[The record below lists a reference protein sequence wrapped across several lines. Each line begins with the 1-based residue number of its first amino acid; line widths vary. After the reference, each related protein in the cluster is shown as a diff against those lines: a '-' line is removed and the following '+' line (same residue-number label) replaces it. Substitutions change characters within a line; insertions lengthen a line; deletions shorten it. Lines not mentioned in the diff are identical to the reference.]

1 METKKSKRCLFG
13 KPEPNVV
20 DDFLKDGLKKIQDE
34 KAKEVKKKYGVP
46 LGNKNSKKSSISAC
60 SKVSDFLKIVK

>member
-34 KAKEVKKKYGVP
+34 KVKEVKKKYGVP
-46 LGNKNSKKSSISAC
+46 LKNENSKKSSISAC
-60 SKVSDFLKIVK
+60 KVSDFFKIVK